1 MCSHNNEALV
11 QQLPATIQEGQ
22 EGVLLCSRAFE
33 PRKGTDV
40 AWGEYAGGR
49 RQHRLV
55 RDEEDAFALCES
67 VGRMFGG
74 LGDGSLLEWDAST
87 LEERRRLRCEGQVEG
102 VYCMWRSV
110 DHWAC

>member
-49 RQHRLV
+49 RQHRRLQ
-55 RDEEDAFALCES
+55 DTEDAVALCES
-67 VGRMFGG
+67 DGCVFGRLM
-74 LGDGSLLEWDAST
+74 DGSLLECDLST
-87 LEERRRLRCEGQVEG
+87 LEC
-102 VYCMWRSV
+102 
-110 DHWAC
+110 